1 MSKTTV
7 NLFFAGTETVSST
20 LRYGLRILLRHPE
33 VEGKLGESVEEG
45 GPMQRLS
52 TWESRRDRTEPTV

>member
-33 VEGKLGESVEEG
+33 VEGKPGEGVEEG
-45 GPMQRLS
+45 ALQRPS
-52 TWESRRDRTEPTV
+52 SWESRRGRTKPTI